1 MLIKVVGLTGPT
13 GAGKSTAA
21 EMFRS
26 LGAEIIDCDRLAG
39 NVLTMPECVDALKK
53 AFGDDIAPGGSVNRR
68 LLAERA
74 FRSPEETEK
83 LNGITHPAI
92 IREMERRIRAGKEAG
107 VPMVLVD
114 GALLFESGVYRSLD
128 TTIAILADRELR
140 LRRVMERDGLSR
152 KQAEERAEAQKDDAY
167 YCERAGYLLNGGE
180 GPEFLEKQV
189 RALFR
194 RIMEE

>member
-152 KQAEERAEAQKDDAY
+152 KQAEELSLIHIYRG
-167 YCERAGYLLNGGE
+167 RIGGDHPFPLQP
-180 GPEFLEKQV
+180 G
-189 RALFR
+189 
-194 RIMEE
+194 I